1 MVNFIYSPCLWTR
14 AITVVYLNIVQRLKN
29 QQKTKYCK
37 TKAQNWFVMEA
48 IIEKLFS
55 TLNEIVEEK
64 NKHDFN

>member
-1 MVNFIYSPCLWTR
+1 MSMDTCHNCSLSKHCTAFKKS
-14 AITVVYLNIVQRLKN
+14 AK
-29 QQKTKYCK
+29 KTKYCK